1 MRLRK
6 NMKRAAAAALALSVA
21 LSAAAP
27 AALAKDYYIDD
38 GDITV
43 TVTKDGDTY
52 VRVGEATKEG
62 DLGVKDD
69 TEVVI
74 KGGENPDKTAENNS
88 DGLADDDTADEA
100 EKQKPVVDAE
110 PGEPAE
116 ETGTEFVVWPE
127 NVNSGETQKKDG
139 PEPAEEEPKTP
150 DTPDTQKPEGKTDAA
165 NLEAPTGP
173 KPAEEA
179 ADDDHD
185 IMTYEDNTADTV
197 TKVVSEAVKNV
208 IKIINNCTK
217 KDTTVT
223 IQDVNIDASE
233 KGRSAMFVQGK
244 GDTTLKLEGNNTLRG
259 GQSCAGLEKDD
270 ELSTG
275 KLTITAEDT
284 SSSLNAYGGN
294 GGAGIGGGNQK
305 STSNLEIANG
315 KIHAVGGLLGAGIG
329 GGGFGG
335 NGEVTISG
343 GEVTAQGGFWAAG
356 IGGGGTQGS
365 GKVTI
370 KNGNV
375 TAKTNSLAAAIGGG
389 NGGSGD
395 VTILGGTVTAIPAEG
410 SNSNVTGIGG
420 GFGCDEKS
428 TVRILGGVVDA
439 VGNGCGSGIGGGEG
453 DAQGAEVEI
462 GGGAQ
467 VTAKGGL
474 GDNEFNR
481 GPGAAIGTNGD
492 VGGKAGKELDV
503 NVSGECTV
511 TRIDSNLPA
520 DCAHKW
526 TLVSST
532 PAPVG
537 QLGEKVYE
545 CSSCGSTRT
554 VYKFVLPEPAPV
566 EEQNGRIV
574 LTVIGAPYEMHQE
587 STRYIV
593 TADSDTATLF
603 GSLGNLA
610 ELKAQGVD
618 TLVFRTKSRE
628 TALDIDTMLPLG
640 TEDTLFTLTHSGAD
654 ARLIVGGVEHNE
666 LIH

>member
-6 NMKRAAAAALALSVA
+6 NMKRAAAAALALSMA

-27 AALAKDYYIDD
+27 AALAKDYYIEN

-43 TVTKDGDTY
+43 TVTEEGDTY
-52 VRVGEATKEG
+52 VRVGEATAK
-62 DLGVKDD
+62 DDIGVKDD
-69 TEVVI
+69 TDVVI
-74 KGGENPDKTAENNS
+74 KGGTDPNKPAETNS
-88 DGLADDDTADEA
+88 DGSADEV

-116 ETGTEFVVWPE
+116 NTGTELIVWPE
-127 NVNSGETQKKDG
+127 DAKSGEAQEKDD
-139 PEPAEEEPKTP
+139 PEPEEGEPKTP
-150 DTPDTQKPEGKTDAA
+150 DTQKPV
-165 NLEAPTGP
+165 
-173 KPAEEA
+173 EEA
-179 ADDDHD
+179 AEDDDD
-185 IMTYEDNTADTV
+185 IMTFENNTAGTV
-197 TKVVSEAVKNV
+197 TRAVSEAAKH
-208 IKIINNCTK
+208 IITIINNYTK

-223 IQDVNIDASE
+223 LEDVNIDMSDNYNA
-233 KGRSAMFVQGK
+233 AMEVRGA
-244 GDTTLKLEGNNTLRG
+244 GDTTLKLEGDNTLRG
-259 GQSCAGLEKDD
+259 GHHCAGLEKDD
-270 ELSTG
+270 EFSTG

-284 SSSLNAYGGN
+284 SASLKAYGGDN
-294 GGAGIGGGNQK
+294 SAGIGGK
-305 STSNLEIANG
+305 SYHSTSKLEIANG
-315 KIHAVGGLLGAGIG
+315 KIYAESGFNMGAGIG
-329 GGGFGG
+329 GGMYGK
-335 NGEVTISG
+335 GEVTISG
-343 GEVTAQGGFWAAG
+343 GDVTAHGGHTAAG
-356 IGGGGTQGS
+356 IGGGFR
-365 GKVTI
+365 
-370 KNGNV
+370 
-375 TAKTNSLAAAIGGG
+375 
-389 NGGSGD
+389 GSGD

-453 DAQGAEVEI
+453 DVEVEI

-503 NVSGECTV
+503 NASGEGTV
-511 TRIDSNLPA
+511 TRINSKLTS
-520 DCAHKW
+520 DCKHKW

-532 PAPVG
+532 PAAVG
-537 QLGEKVYE
+537 QLGKKEYK
-545 CSSCGSTRT
+545 CSCGSTRT
-554 VYKFVLPEPAPV
+554 VYKFVLPAPAAV
-566 EEQNGRIV
+566 EEEQNGGIV
-574 LTVIGAPYEMHQE
+574 LRVIDAPYEMHQE

-603 GSLGNLA
+603 GCLGNLA

-628 TALDIDTMLPLG
+628 TALDIDTMLSLG
-640 TEDTLFTLTHSGAD
+640 TEDTLFTLTHSGSSAT
-654 ARLIVGGVEHNE
+654 LTVGGADHSE

>member
-6 NMKRAAAAALALSVA
+6 NMKRAAAVALALSVA

-27 AALAKDYYIDD
+27 AALAKDYYIEN

-43 TVTKDGDTY
+43 TVTEKGETY
-52 VRVGEATKEG
+52 VRVGDA
-62 DLGVKDD
+62 KDEKD
-69 TEVVI
+69 IGEKDETEVVI
-74 KGGENPDKTAENNS
+74 KGGEDPDKPAGTNS
-88 DGLADDDTADEA
+88 DGSADEV

-110 PGEPAE
+110 PGEPTE
-116 ETGTEFVVWPE
+116 NTGTELIVWPE
-127 NVNSGETQKKDG
+127 NAESGEAQEKDDLE
-139 PEPAEEEPKTP
+139 PEEGEPK
-150 DTPDTQKPEGKTDAA
+150 TPDTQKPEGETDAA
-165 NLEAPTGP
+165 TLEAPTGQ
-173 KPAEEA
+173 KPVEKAAEDE
-179 ADDDHD
+179 DDDKD
-185 IMTYEDNTADTV
+185 IMTFEANTASTL
-197 TKVVSEAVKNV
+197 TKVANEAVQNI

-223 IQDVNIDASE
+223 IENVNIYQYAYDYKA
-233 KGRSAMFVQGK
+233 AMSVEGA
-244 GDTTLKLEGNNTLRG
+244 GDTTLKLVGDNTLRG
-259 GQSCAGLEKDD
+259 GFSRAGLEKDD
-270 ELSTG
+270 EYSTG

-284 SSSLNAYGGN
+284 SASLKAYGGQN
-294 GGAGIGGGNQK
+294 SAGIGGGSYD
-305 STSNLEIANG
+305 STSKLEIANG
-315 KIHAVGGLLGAGIG
+315 KIYAESGFNMGAGIG
-329 GGGFGG
+329 GGMYGK
-335 NGEVTISG
+335 GEVTISG
-343 GEVTAQGGFWAAG
+343 GDVTAHGGHTAAG
-356 IGGGGTQGS
+356 IGGGFR
-365 GKVTI
+365 
-370 KNGNV
+370 
-375 TAKTNSLAAAIGGG
+375 
-389 NGGSGD
+389 GSGD

-439 VGNGCGSGIGGGEG
+439 VGYGYGSGIGGGKG
-453 DAQGAEVEI
+453 GVEVEI

-474 GDNEFNR
+474 GDNEYNR

-587 STRYIV
+587 SARYIV

-603 GSLGNLA
+603 GCLGNLA

-628 TALDIDTMLPLG
+628 TALDIDAMLSLG
-640 TEDTLFTLTHSGAD
+640 AEDTLFTLTHSGSSAT
-654 ARLIVGGVEHNE
+654 LTVGGADHSE

>member
-1 MRLRK
+1 
-6 NMKRAAAAALALSVA
+6 
-21 LSAAAP
+21 
-27 AALAKDYYIDD
+27 
-38 GDITV
+38 
-43 TVTKDGDTY
+43 
-52 VRVGEATKEG
+52 
-62 DLGVKDD
+62 
-69 TEVVI
+69 
-74 KGGENPDKTAENNS
+74 
-88 DGLADDDTADEA
+88 
-100 EKQKPVVDAE
+100 
-110 PGEPAE
+110 
-116 ETGTEFVVWPE
+116 
-127 NVNSGETQKKDG
+127 
-139 PEPAEEEPKTP
+139 
-150 DTPDTQKPEGKTDAA
+150 
-165 NLEAPTGP
+165 
-173 KPAEEA
+173 
-179 ADDDHD
+179 
-185 IMTYEDNTADTV
+185 MTYEANTASTL
-197 TKVVSEAVKNV
+197 TKVANEAVQNI

-223 IQDVNIDASE
+223 IENVNIYQYAYDYKA
-233 KGRSAMFVQGK
+233 AMSVEGA
-244 GDTTLKLEGNNTLRG
+244 GDTTLKLVGDNTLRG
-259 GQSCAGLEKDD
+259 GFSRAGLEKDD
-270 ELSTG
+270 EHSTG

-284 SSSLNAYGGN
+284 SASLKAYGGQN
-294 GGAGIGGGNQK
+294 SAGIGGGSYD
-305 STSNLEIANG
+305 STSKLEIANG
-315 KIHAVGGLLGAGIG
+315 KIYAESGSNMGAGIG
-329 GGGFGG
+329 GGMHGK
-335 NGEVTISG
+335 GEVTISG
-343 GEVTAQGGFWAAG
+343 GDVTAHGGHTAAG
-356 IGGGGTQGS
+356 IGGGFR
-365 GKVTI
+365 
-370 KNGNV
+370 
-375 TAKTNSLAAAIGGG
+375 
-389 NGGSGD
+389 GSGD

-453 DAQGAEVEI
+453 DVEVEI

-467 VTAKGGL
+467 VTAKGGQ

-603 GSLGNLA
+603 GCLGNLA
-610 ELKAQGVD
+610 DLKAQGVD
-618 TLVFRTKSRE
+618 TLVFRTESRE
-628 TALDIDTMLPLG
+628 TALDIDTMLSLG
-640 TEDTLFTLTHSGAD
+640 AEDTLFTLTHSGSSAT
-654 ARLIVGGVEHNE
+654 LTVGGADHNE

>member
-1 MRLRK
+1 
-6 NMKRAAAAALALSVA
+6 MKRAAAAALALSVA

-27 AALAKDYYIDD
+27 AALAKDYYIEN

-43 TVTKDGDTY
+43 TVTEEGDTY
-52 VRVGEATKEG
+52 VRVGEATTK
-62 DLGVKDD
+62 DDIGVKDD
-69 TEVVI
+69 TDVVI
-74 KGGENPDKTAENNS
+74 KGGTDPNKPAETNS
-88 DGLADDDTADEA
+88 DGSAGDDTADEA
-100 EKQKPVVDAE
+100 EGQKPVVDAE

-116 ETGTEFVVWPE
+116 ETGTELVVWPE
-127 NVNSGETQKKDG
+127 NVNSGEAQKKDG
-139 PEPAEEEPKTP
+139 PEPADAEPK
-150 DTPDTQKPEGKTDAA
+150 TPDTQKPEGKTDAA
-165 NLEAPTGP
+165 TLEAPTGP
-173 KPAEEA
+173 KPVEEA
-179 ADDDHD
+179 ADDDDD
-185 IMTYEDNTADTV
+185 IMTYEDNTASTV
-197 TKVVSEAVKNV
+197 TNAVNKAVKNI

-223 IQDVNIDASE
+223 IENVNIYQYAYDYKA
-233 KGRSAMFVQGK
+233 AMSVEGA
-244 GDTTLKLEGNNTLRG
+244 GDTTLKLVGDNTLRG
-259 GQSCAGLEKDD
+259 GHSCAGLEKDD
-270 ELSTG
+270 EYSTG

-284 SSSLNAYGGN
+284 SASLKAYGGQN
-294 GGAGIGGGNQK
+294 SAGIGGGSYD
-305 STSNLEIANG
+305 STSKLEIANG
-315 KIHAVGGLLGAGIG
+315 KIYAESGSNMGAGIG
-329 GGGFGG
+329 GGMYGK
-335 NGEVTISG
+335 GEVTISG
-343 GEVTAQGGFWAAG
+343 GDVTAHGGHTAAG
-356 IGGGGTQGS
+356 IGGGFR
-365 GKVTI
+365 
-370 KNGNV
+370 
-375 TAKTNSLAAAIGGG
+375 
-389 NGGSGD
+389 GSGD

-453 DAQGAEVEI
+453 DVEVEI

-503 NVSGECTV
+503 NVSGEGTV
-511 TRIDSNLPA
+511 TRINSQLTTA
-520 DCAHKW
+520 CEHKW

-537 QLGEKVYE
+537 QLGEKEYK

-566 EEQNGRIV
+566 EEEQNGRIV
-574 LTVIGAPYEMHQE
+574 LRVIDAPYEMHQE
-587 STRYIV
+587 STSYIV

-603 GSLGNLA
+603 GCLGNLA

-618 TLVFRTKSRE
+618 TLVFRTESRE
-628 TALDIDTMLPLG
+628 TALDIDTMLSLG
-640 TEDTLFTLTHSGAD
+640 TEDTIFTLTHSGSSAT
-654 ARLIVGGVEHNE
+654 LTVGGADHSE

>member
-43 TVTKDGDTY
+43 TVTEDGDTY
-52 VRVGEATKEG
+52 VRVGEAKDKDDIGE
-62 DLGVKDD
+62 KDD
-69 TEVVI
+69 TDVVI
-74 KGGENPDKTAENNS
+74 KGGENPGKQTENNS
-88 DGLADDDTADEA
+88 DGSADEA
-100 EKQKPVVDAE
+100 EGQKPVVDAE

-116 ETGTEFVVWPE
+116 KTGTELVVWPE
-127 NVNSGETQKKDG
+127 NVNSGEAQEKDD
-139 PEPAEEEPKTP
+139 PEPEEGEPKTP
-150 DTPDTQKPEGKTDAA
+150 DTQKPVEKAA
-165 NLEAPTGP
+165 ED
-173 KPAEEA
+173 E
-179 ADDDHD
+179 DDDKD
-185 IMTYEDNTADTV
+185 IMTYEANTASTL
-197 TKVVSEAVKNV
+197 TKVANEAVQNI

-223 IQDVNIDASE
+223 IENVNIYQYAYDYKA
-233 KGRSAMFVQGK
+233 AMSVEGA
-244 GDTTLKLEGNNTLRG
+244 GDTTLKLVGDNTLRG
-259 GQSCAGLEKDD
+259 GHSCAGLEKDD
-270 ELSTG
+270 EYSTG

-284 SSSLNAYGGN
+284 SASLKAYGGQN
-294 GGAGIGGGNQK
+294 SAGIGGGSYH
-305 STSNLEIANG
+305 STSKLEIANG
-315 KIHAVGGLLGAGIG
+315 KIYAESGSNMGAGIG
-329 GGGFGG
+329 GGMYGK
-335 NGEVTISG
+335 GEVTISG
-343 GEVTAQGGFWAAG
+343 GDVTAHGGHTAAG
-356 IGGGGTQGS
+356 IGGGFR
-365 GKVTI
+365 
-370 KNGNV
+370 
-375 TAKTNSLAAAIGGG
+375 
-389 NGGSGD
+389 GSGD

-520 DCAHKW
+520 DCAYKW

-603 GSLGNLA
+603 GCLGNLA

-628 TALDIDTMLPLG
+628 TALDIDTMLSLG
-640 TEDTLFTLTHSGAD
+640 AEDTLFTLTHSGSSAT
-654 ARLIVGGVEHNE
+654 LTVGGADHNE

>member
-27 AALAKDYYIDD
+27 AALAKDYYIEN

-43 TVTKDGDTY
+43 TVTEEGDTY
-52 VRVGEATKEG
+52 VRVGEAK
-62 DLGVKDD
+62 DKDDIGVKDD
-69 TEVVI
+69 TDVVI
-74 KGGENPDKTAENNS
+74 KGGKDPNKTAGTNS
-88 DGLADDDTADEA
+88 DGSADEV

-116 ETGTEFVVWPE
+116 ETGTELVVWPE
-127 NVNSGETQKKDG
+127 NVNSGEAQEKDD
-139 PEPAEEEPKTP
+139 PEPEEGEPKTP
-150 DTPDTQKPEGKTDAA
+150 DTQKPV
-165 NLEAPTGP
+165 
-173 KPAEEA
+173 EEA
-179 ADDDHD
+179 ADDHD
-185 IMTYEDNTADTV
+185 DDEDVMTFEANTASTL
-197 TKVVSEAVKNV
+197 TKVANEAVQNI

-223 IQDVNIDASE
+223 IENVNIYQYAYDYKA
-233 KGRSAMFVQGK
+233 AMSVEGA
-244 GDTTLKLEGNNTLRG
+244 GDTTLKLVGDNTLRG
-259 GQSCAGLEKDD
+259 GFSRAGLEKDD
-270 ELSTG
+270 EYSTG

-284 SSSLNAYGGN
+284 SASLKAYGGQDS
-294 GGAGIGGGNQK
+294 AGIGGGSYH
-305 STSNLEIANG
+305 STSKLEIANG
-315 KIHAVGGLLGAGIG
+315 KIYAESGSNMGAGIG
-329 GGGFGG
+329 GGMRGK
-335 NGEVTISG
+335 GEVTISG
-343 GEVTAQGGFWAAG
+343 GDVTAHGGHTAAC
-356 IGGGGTQGS
+356 IGGGFR
-365 GKVTI
+365 
-370 KNGNV
+370 
-375 TAKTNSLAAAIGGG
+375 
-389 NGGSGD
+389 GSGD

-566 EEQNGRIV
+566 EEEQNGRIV

-587 STRYIV
+587 SAHYIV

-603 GSLGNLA
+603 GCLGNLA
-610 ELKAQGVD
+610 DLKAQGVD
-618 TLVFRTKSRE
+618 TLVFRTESRE
-628 TALDIDTMLPLG
+628 TALDIDTMLSLG
-640 TEDTLFTLTHSGAD
+640 AEDTLFTLTHSGSSAT
-654 ARLIVGGVEHNE
+654 LTVGGADHSE

>member
-27 AALAKDYYIDD
+27 AALAKDYYIGD

-43 TVTKDGDTY
+43 TVTEDGDTY
-52 VRVGEATKEG
+52 VRVGEAKDKDDIGE
-62 DLGVKDD
+62 KDD
-69 TEVVI
+69 TDVVI
-74 KGGENPDKTAENNS
+74 KGGTDPNKPAETNS
-88 DGLADDDTADEA
+88 DGSADEV

-116 ETGTEFVVWPE
+116 ETGTELVVWPE
-127 NVNSGETQKKDG
+127 NVNSGEDQKKDG
-139 PEPAEEEPKTP
+139 PEPAEEEQKTP
-150 DTPDTQKPEGKTDAA
+150 ETPDTQKPEGKTDAA
-165 NLEAPTGP
+165 TLEASTEQ

-179 ADDDHD
+179 AEDEDDDED
-185 IMTYEDNTADTV
+185 VMTFEANTASTV
-197 TKVVSEAVKNV
+197 TKTVNEAVKNI

-223 IQDVNIDASE
+223 LEDVNIDGSRKNNA
-233 KGRSAMFVQGK
+233 AMEVRGA
-244 GDTTLKLEGNNTLRG
+244 GDTTLKLEGDNTLRG
-259 GQSCAGLEKDD
+259 GHSCAGLEKDD
-270 ELSTG
+270 EYSTG

-284 SSSLNAYGGN
+284 SASLKAYGGAN
-294 GGAGIGGGNQK
+294 SAGIGGGSYD
-305 STSNLEIANG
+305 STSKLEIANG
-315 KIHAVGGLLGAGIG
+315 KIYAESGFNMGAGIG
-329 GGGFGG
+329 GGMYGK
-335 NGEVTISG
+335 GEVTISG
-343 GEVTAQGGFWAAG
+343 GDVTAHGGHTAAG
-356 IGGGGTQGS
+356 IGGGFR
-365 GKVTI
+365 
-370 KNGNV
+370 
-375 TAKTNSLAAAIGGG
+375 
-389 NGGSGD
+389 GSGD

-481 GPGAAIGTNGD
+481 GPGAAIGTSGD

-554 VYKFVLPEPAPV
+554 VYKFVLPAPAAV
-566 EEQNGRIV
+566 EEEQNGGIV
-574 LTVIGAPYEMHQE
+574 LRVIDAPYEMHQE
-587 STRYIV
+587 SARYIV

-603 GSLGNLA
+603 GCLGNLA

-628 TALDIDTMLPLG
+628 TALDIDAMLSLG
-640 TEDTLFTLTHSGAD
+640 AEDTLFTLTHSGSSAT
-654 ARLIVGGVEHNE
+654 LTVGGADHSE

>member
-6 NMKRAAAAALALSVA
+6 NMKRAAAAALALSMA

-27 AALAKDYYIDD
+27 AALAKDYYIEN

-43 TVTKDGDTY
+43 TVTEEGDTY
-52 VRVGEATKEG
+52 VRVGDAK
-62 DLGVKDD
+62 DKDD
-69 TEVVI
+69 IGKIDKTDVVI
-74 KGGENPDKTAENNS
+74 KGGKDPNKPAETNS
-88 DGLADDDTADEA
+88 DGSADEV

-116 ETGTEFVVWPE
+116 NTGTELVVWPE
-127 NVNSGETQKKDG
+127 DAKSGEAQEKDD
-139 PEPAEEEPKTP
+139 PEPEEGEPKTP
-150 DTPDTQKPEGKTDAA
+150 DTQKPVEKAA
-165 NLEAPTGP
+165 ED
-173 KPAEEA
+173 E
-179 ADDDHD
+179 DDDKD
-185 IMTYEDNTADTV
+185 IMTYEANTASTL
-197 TKVVSEAVKNV
+197 TKVANEAVQNI

-223 IQDVNIDASE
+223 IENVNIYQYAYDYKA
-233 KGRSAMFVQGK
+233 AMSVEGA
-244 GDTTLKLEGNNTLRG
+244 GDTTLKLVGDNTLRG
-259 GQSCAGLEKDD
+259 GHSCAGLEKDD
-270 ELSTG
+270 EYSTG

-284 SSSLNAYGGN
+284 SASLKAYGGQN
-294 GGAGIGGGNQK
+294 SAGIGGGSYD
-305 STSNLEIANG
+305 STSKLEIANG
-315 KIHAVGGLLGAGIG
+315 KIYAESGFNMGA
-329 GGGFGG
+329 
-335 NGEVTISG
+335 
-343 GEVTAQGGFWAAG
+343 
-356 IGGGGTQGS
+356 
-365 GKVTI
+365 
-370 KNGNV
+370 
-375 TAKTNSLAAAIGGG
+375 
-389 NGGSGD
+389 
-395 VTILGGTVTAIPAEG
+395 
-410 SNSNVTGIGG
+410 GIGG

-439 VGNGCGSGIGGGEG
+439 VGNGCGSGIGGGKG

-474 GDNEFNR
+474 GDNYFGR

-603 GSLGNLA
+603 GCLGNLA
-610 ELKAQGVD
+610 ELKAQGAD

-628 TALDIDTMLPLG
+628 TALDIDTMLSLG
-640 TEDTLFTLTHSGAD
+640 AEDTLFTLTHSGSSAT
-654 ARLIVGGVEHNE
+654 LTVGGADHSE

>member
-27 AALAKDYYIDD
+27 TALAKDYYINN

-43 TVTKDGDTY
+43 TVTEKGETY
-52 VRVGEATKEG
+52 VRVGDAKN
-62 DLGVKDD
+62 KDD
-69 TEVVI
+69 IGEIDKTEVVI
-74 KGGENPDKTAENNS
+74 KGGEDPDKQTKNNS
-88 DGLADDDTADEA
+88 DGSADEV

-116 ETGTEFVVWPE
+116 NTGTELIVWPE
-127 NVNSGETQKKDG
+127 DAKSGEAQEKDD
-139 PEPAEEEPKTP
+139 PEPEEGEPK
-150 DTPDTQKPEGKTDAA
+150 TPDTQKPEGKTDAA
-165 NLEAPTGP
+165 TLEASTEQ
-173 KPAEEA
+173 KPVEKAAEDE
-179 ADDDHD
+179 DDDKD
-185 IMTYEDNTADTV
+185 IMTFEANTASTL
-197 TKVVSEAVKNV
+197 TKVANEAVQNI

-223 IQDVNIDASE
+223 IENVNIYQYAYDYKA
-233 KGRSAMFVQGK
+233 AMSVEGA
-244 GDTTLKLEGNNTLRG
+244 GDTTLKLVGDNTLRG
-259 GQSCAGLEKDD
+259 GFSRAGLEKDD
-270 ELSTG
+270 EYSTG

-284 SSSLNAYGGN
+284 SASLKAYGGQN
-294 GGAGIGGGNQK
+294 SAGIGGGSYD
-305 STSNLEIANG
+305 STSKLEIANG
-315 KIHAVGGLLGAGIG
+315 KIYAESGSNMGAGIG
-329 GGGFGG
+329 GGMYGK
-335 NGEVTISG
+335 GEVTISG
-343 GEVTAQGGFWAAG
+343 GDVTAHGGHTAAG
-356 IGGGGTQGS
+356 IGGGFR
-365 GKVTI
+365 
-370 KNGNV
+370 
-375 TAKTNSLAAAIGGG
+375 
-389 NGGSGD
+389 GSGD

-453 DAQGAEVEI
+453 DVEVEI

-566 EEQNGRIV
+566 EEEQNGRIV
-574 LTVIGAPYEMHQE
+574 LRVIDAPYEMHQE
-587 STRYIV
+587 SARYIV
-593 TADSDTATLF
+593 TADSDTATLL
-603 GSLGNLA
+603 GCLGNLA

-628 TALDIDTMLPLG
+628 TALDIDTMLSLG
-640 TEDTLFTLTHSGAD
+640 AEDTLFTLTHSGSSAT
-654 ARLIVGGVEHNE
+654 LTVGGADHSE

>member
-1 MRLRK
+1 
-6 NMKRAAAAALALSVA
+6 MKRAAAAALALSMA

-27 AALAKDYYIDD
+27 AALAKDYYIEN

-43 TVTKDGDTY
+43 TVTEEGDTY
-52 VRVGEATKEG
+52 VRVGEATAK
-62 DLGVKDD
+62 DDIGVKDD
-69 TEVVI
+69 TDVVI
-74 KGGENPDKTAENNS
+74 KGGTDPNKPAETNS
-88 DGLADDDTADEA
+88 DGSADEV

-116 ETGTEFVVWPE
+116 NTGTELIVWPE
-127 NVNSGETQKKDG
+127 DAKSGEAQEKDD
-139 PEPAEEEPKTP
+139 PEPEEGEPKTP
-150 DTPDTQKPEGKTDAA
+150 DTQKPV
-165 NLEAPTGP
+165 
-173 KPAEEA
+173 EEA
-179 ADDDHD
+179 AEDDDD
-185 IMTYEDNTADTV
+185 IMTFENNTAGTV
-197 TKVVSEAVKNV
+197 TRAVSEAAKH
-208 IKIINNCTK
+208 IITIINNYTK

-223 IQDVNIDASE
+223 LEDVNIDMSDNYNA
-233 KGRSAMFVQGK
+233 AMEVRGA
-244 GDTTLKLEGNNTLRG
+244 GDTTLKLEGDNTLRG
-259 GQSCAGLEKDD
+259 GHHCAGLEKDD
-270 ELSTG
+270 EFSTG

-284 SSSLNAYGGN
+284 SASLKAYGGDN
-294 GGAGIGGGNQK
+294 SAGIGGK
-305 STSNLEIANG
+305 SYHSTSKLEIANG
-315 KIHAVGGLLGAGIG
+315 KIYAESGFNMGAGIG
-329 GGGFGG
+329 GGMYGK
-335 NGEVTISG
+335 GEVTISG
-343 GEVTAQGGFWAAG
+343 GDVTAHGGHTAAG
-356 IGGGGTQGS
+356 IGGGFR
-365 GKVTI
+365 
-370 KNGNV
+370 
-375 TAKTNSLAAAIGGG
+375 
-389 NGGSGD
+389 GSGD

-453 DAQGAEVEI
+453 DVEVEI

-503 NVSGECTV
+503 NASGEGTV
-511 TRIDSNLPA
+511 TRINSKLTS
-520 DCAHKW
+520 DCKHKW

-532 PAPVG
+532 PAAVG
-537 QLGEKVYE
+537 QLGKKEYK
-545 CSSCGSTRT
+545 CSCGSTRT
-554 VYKFVLPEPAPV
+554 VYKFVLPAPAAV
-566 EEQNGRIV
+566 EEEQNGGIV
-574 LTVIGAPYEMHQE
+574 LRVIDAPHEMHQE

-603 GSLGNLA
+603 GCLGNLA

-628 TALDIDTMLPLG
+628 TALDIDTMLSLG
-640 TEDTLFTLTHSGAD
+640 TEDTLFTLTHSGSSAT
-654 ARLIVGGVEHNE
+654 LTVGGADHSE

>member
-6 NMKRAAAAALALSVA
+6 NMKRAAAAALALSMA

-27 AALAKDYYIDD
+27 AALAKDYYIEN

-43 TVTKDGDTY
+43 TVTEEGDTY
-52 VRVGEATKEG
+52 VRVGDAK
-62 DLGVKDD
+62 DKDDIGVKDD
-69 TEVVI
+69 TDVVI
-74 KGGENPDKTAENNS
+74 KGGTDPNKPAGTNS
-88 DGLADDDTADEA
+88 DGSADEV

-116 ETGTEFVVWPE
+116 NTGTELVVWPE
-127 NVNSGETQKKDG
+127 DAKSGEAQEKDD
-139 PEPAEEEPKTP
+139 PEPEEGEPKTP
-150 DTPDTQKPEGKTDAA
+150 DTQKPVEKAA
-165 NLEAPTGP
+165 ED
-173 KPAEEA
+173 E
-179 ADDDHD
+179 DDDKD
-185 IMTYEDNTADTV
+185 IMTFEANTASTL
-197 TKVVSEAVKNV
+197 TKVANEAVQNI

-223 IQDVNIDASE
+223 IENVNIYQYAYDYKA
-233 KGRSAMFVQGK
+233 AMSVEGA
-244 GDTTLKLEGNNTLRG
+244 GDTTLKLVGDNTLRG
-259 GQSCAGLEKDD
+259 GHSCAGLEKDD
-270 ELSTG
+270 EYSTG

-284 SSSLNAYGGN
+284 SASLKAYGGQN
-294 GGAGIGGGNQK
+294 SAGIGGGSYD
-305 STSNLEIANG
+305 STSKLEIANG
-315 KIHAVGGLLGAGIG
+315 KIY
-329 GGGFGG
+329 
-335 NGEVTISG
+335 
-343 GEVTAQGGFWAAG
+343 
-356 IGGGGTQGS
+356 
-365 GKVTI
+365 
-370 KNGNV
+370 
-375 TAKTNSLAAAIGGG
+375 
-389 NGGSGD
+389 
-395 VTILGGTVTAIPAEG
+395 AESG
-410 SNSNVTGIGG
+410 SNMGAGIGG

-453 DAQGAEVEI
+453 DVEVEI

-467 VTAKGGL
+467 VTAKGGQ

-603 GSLGNLA
+603 GCLGNLA

-628 TALDIDTMLPLG
+628 TALDIDTMLSLG
-640 TEDTLFTLTHSGAD
+640 AEDTLFTLTHSGSSAT
-654 ARLIVGGVEHNE
+654 LTVGGADHSE

>member
-1 MRLRK
+1 
-6 NMKRAAAAALALSVA
+6 MKRAAAAALALSVA

-43 TVTKDGDTY
+43 TVTEDGDTY
-52 VRVGEATKEG
+52 VRVGEAKDKDDIGE
-62 DLGVKDD
+62 KDD
-69 TEVVI
+69 TDVVI
-74 KGGENPDKTAENNS
+74 KGGKNPDKQTENKS
-88 DGLADDDTADEA
+88 DGSADDDTADEV
-100 EKQKPVVDAE
+100 EGQKPVVDAE

-116 ETGTEFVVWPE
+116 KTDTELVVWPD
-127 NVNSGETQKKDG
+127 NVNSGEAQEKDD
-139 PEPAEEEPKTP
+139 PEPEEGEPKTP
-150 DTPDTQKPEGKTDAA
+150 DTQKPV
-165 NLEAPTGP
+165 
-173 KPAEEA
+173 EEA
-179 ADDDHD
+179 AEDDDD
-185 IMTYEDNTADTV
+185 IMTFENNTAGTV
-197 TKVVSEAVKNV
+197 TKVANEAVQNI

-223 IQDVNIDASE
+223 IENVNIYQYAYDYKA
-233 KGRSAMFVQGK
+233 AMSVEGA
-244 GDTTLKLEGNNTLRG
+244 GDTTLKLVGDNTLRG
-259 GQSCAGLEKDD
+259 GFSRAGLEKDD
-270 ELSTG
+270 EYSTG

-284 SSSLNAYGGN
+284 SASLKAYGGQN
-294 GGAGIGGGNQK
+294 SAGIGGGSYH
-305 STSNLEIANG
+305 STSKLEIANG
-315 KIHAVGGLLGAGIG
+315 KIYAESGFNMGAGIG
-329 GGGFGG
+329 GGMYGK
-335 NGEVTISG
+335 GEVTISG
-343 GEVTAQGGFWAAG
+343 GDVTAHGGHTAAG
-356 IGGGGTQGS
+356 IGGGFR
-365 GKVTI
+365 
-370 KNGNV
+370 
-375 TAKTNSLAAAIGGG
+375 
-389 NGGSGD
+389 GSGD

-453 DAQGAEVEI
+453 DVEVEI

-474 GDNEFNR
+474 GDNEYNR

-587 STRYIV
+587 SARYIV

-603 GSLGNLA
+603 GCLGNLA

-628 TALDIDTMLPLG
+628 TALDIDAMLSLG
-640 TEDTLFTLTHSGAD
+640 AEDTLFTLTHSGSSAT
-654 ARLIVGGVEHNE
+654 LTVGGADHSE

>member
-1 MRLRK
+1 
-6 NMKRAAAAALALSVA
+6 MKRAAAAALALSVA

-27 AALAKDYYIDD
+27 TALAKDYYIEN

-43 TVTKDGDTY
+43 TVTEEGDTY
-52 VRVGEATKEG
+52 VRVGDAK
-62 DLGVKDD
+62 DKDDIGVKDD
-69 TEVVI
+69 TDVVI
-74 KGGENPDKTAENNS
+74 KGGTDPNKPAGTNS
-88 DGLADDDTADEA
+88 DGSADEV

-116 ETGTEFVVWPE
+116 ETGTELVVWPE
-127 NVNSGETQKKDG
+127 NVNSGEDQKKD
-139 PEPAEEEPKTP
+139 EPADAEPKTP
-150 DTPDTQKPEGKTDAA
+150 ETPDTQKPEGKTDADT
-165 NLEAPTGP
+165 LEASTEQ
-173 KPAEEA
+173 KPVEKAAEDHDDHEDE
-179 ADDDHD
+179 DDDKD
-185 IMTYEDNTADTV
+185 IMTFEANTASTL
-197 TKVVSEAVKNV
+197 TKVANEAVQNI

-223 IQDVNIDASE
+223 IENVNIYQYAYDYKA
-233 KGRSAMFVQGK
+233 AMSVEGA
-244 GDTTLKLEGNNTLRG
+244 GDTTLKLVGDNTLRG
-259 GQSCAGLEKDD
+259 GHSCAGLEKDD
-270 ELSTG
+270 EYSTG

-284 SSSLNAYGGN
+284 SASLKAYGGQN
-294 GGAGIGGGNQK
+294 SAGIGGGSYD
-305 STSNLEIANG
+305 STSKLEIANG
-315 KIHAVGGLLGAGIG
+315 KIYAESGFNMGAGIG
-329 GGGFGG
+329 GGMYGK
-335 NGEVTISG
+335 GEVTISG
-343 GEVTAQGGFWAAG
+343 GDVTAHGGHTAAG
-356 IGGGGTQGS
+356 IGGGFR
-365 GKVTI
+365 
-370 KNGNV
+370 
-375 TAKTNSLAAAIGGG
+375 
-389 NGGSGD
+389 GSGD

-453 DAQGAEVEI
+453 DVEVEI

-481 GPGAAIGTNGD
+481 GPGAAIGTSGD
-492 VGGKAGKELDV
+492 EDGKAGKELDV

-603 GSLGNLA
+603 GCLGNLA

-628 TALDIDTMLPLG
+628 TALDIDTMLSLG
-640 TEDTLFTLTHSGAD
+640 TEDTIFTLTHSGSSAT
-654 ARLIVGGVEHNE
+654 LTVGGADHSE

>member
-1 MRLRK
+1 
-6 NMKRAAAAALALSVA
+6 MKRAAAAALALSVA

-27 AALAKDYYIDD
+27 AALAKDYYIEN

-43 TVTKDGDTY
+43 TVTEEGDTY
-52 VRVGEATKEG
+52 VRVGDAK
-62 DLGVKDD
+62 DKDDIGVKDD
-69 TEVVI
+69 TDVVI
-74 KGGENPDKTAENNS
+74 KGGTDPNKPAGTNS
-88 DGLADDDTADEA
+88 DGSADEV

-116 ETGTEFVVWPE
+116 ETGTELVVWPE
-127 NVNSGETQKKDG
+127 NVNSGEDQKKD
-139 PEPAEEEPKTP
+139 EPADAEPK
-150 DTPDTQKPEGKTDAA
+150 TPDTQKPEGETDADT
-165 NLEAPTGP
+165 LEASTEQ
-173 KPAEEA
+173 KPVEKAAEDH
-179 ADDDHD
+179 DDDED
-185 IMTYEDNTADTV
+185 VMTFEANTASTL
-197 TKVVSEAVKNV
+197 TKVANEAVQNI

-223 IQDVNIDASE
+223 IENVNIYQYADDYKA
-233 KGRSAMFVQGK
+233 AMSVEGA
-244 GDTTLKLEGNNTLRG
+244 GDTTLKLVGDNTLRG
-259 GQSCAGLEKDD
+259 GFSRAGLEKDD
-270 ELSTG
+270 EYSTG

-284 SSSLNAYGGN
+284 SASLKAYGGQN
-294 GGAGIGGGNQK
+294 SAGIGGGSYH
-305 STSNLEIANG
+305 STSKLEIANG
-315 KIHAVGGLLGAGIG
+315 KIYAESGSNMGAGIG
-329 GGGFGG
+329 GGIYGK
-335 NGEVTISG
+335 GEVTISG
-343 GEVTAQGGFWAAG
+343 GDVTAHGGHTAAG
-356 IGGGGTQGS
+356 IGGGFR
-365 GKVTI
+365 
-370 KNGNV
+370 
-375 TAKTNSLAAAIGGG
+375 
-389 NGGSGD
+389 GSGD

-453 DAQGAEVEI
+453 DVEVEI

-467 VTAKGGL
+467 VTAKGGQ
-474 GDNEFNR
+474 GDNEFNC

-587 STRYIV
+587 SAHYIV

-603 GSLGNLA
+603 GCLGNLA
-610 ELKAQGVD
+610 DLKAQGVD
-618 TLVFRTKSRE
+618 TLVFRTESRE
-628 TALDIDTMLPLG
+628 TALDIDTMLSLG
-640 TEDTLFTLTHSGAD
+640 AEDTLFTLTHSGSSAT
-654 ARLIVGGVEHNE
+654 LTVGGADHSE

>member
-21 LSAAAP
+21 LSAVAP
-27 AALAKDYYIDD
+27 AALAKEYDISK

-43 TVTKDGDTY
+43 TVTEDGDTY
-52 VRVGEATKEG
+52 VRVGDAKDDKDIGE
-62 DLGVKDD
+62 KDD

-74 KGGENPDKTAENNS
+74 KGGESSDKQTENNS
-88 DGLADDDTADEA
+88 DGSADEA
-100 EKQKPVVDAE
+100 EEQKPVVDAD

-116 ETGTEFVVWPE
+116 KTGTELVVWPE
-127 NVNSGETQKKDG
+127 NVNSGEAQKKDG
-139 PEPAEEEPKTP
+139 PEPVEEEQK
-150 DTPDTQKPEGKTDAA
+150 TPDTQKPEGKTDAA
-165 NLEAPTGP
+165 TLEASTEQ
-173 KPAEEA
+173 KPVEKAAEDE
-179 ADDDHD
+179 DDDED
-185 IMTYEDNTADTV
+185 VMTFEDNTASTV
-197 TKVVSEAVKNV
+197 TKAVSEAVQNI

-223 IQDVNIDASE
+223 IENVNIYQYAYDYKA
-233 KGRSAMFVQGK
+233 AMSVEGA
-244 GDTTLKLEGNNTLRG
+244 GDTTLKLVGDNTLRG
-259 GQSCAGLEKDD
+259 GFSRAGLEKDD
-270 ELSTG
+270 EYSTG

-284 SSSLNAYGGN
+284 SASLKAYGGQN
-294 GGAGIGGGNQK
+294 SAGIGGGSYH
-305 STSNLEIANG
+305 STSKLEIANG
-315 KIHAVGGLLGAGIG
+315 KIYAESGSNMGAGIG
-329 GGGFGG
+329 GGMRGK
-335 NGEVTISG
+335 GEVTISG
-343 GEVTAQGGFWAAG
+343 GDVTAHGGHTAAC
-356 IGGGGTQGS
+356 IGGGFR
-365 GKVTI
+365 
-370 KNGNV
+370 
-375 TAKTNSLAAAIGGG
+375 
-389 NGGSGD
+389 GSGD

-566 EEQNGRIV
+566 EEEQNGRIV

-587 STRYIV
+587 SAHYIV

-603 GSLGNLA
+603 GCLGNLA
-610 ELKAQGVD
+610 DLKAQGVD
-618 TLVFRTKSRE
+618 TLVFRTESRE
-628 TALDIDTMLPLG
+628 TALDIDTMLSLG
-640 TEDTLFTLTHSGAD
+640 AEDTLFTLTHSGSSAT
-654 ARLIVGGVEHNE
+654 LTVGGADHSE

>member
-1 MRLRK
+1 
-6 NMKRAAAAALALSVA
+6 MKRAAAAALALSVA

-27 AALAKDYYIDD
+27 AALAEDYYISN
-38 GDITV
+38 GNITV
-43 TVTKDGDTY
+43 TVKEDGHTY
-52 VRVGEATKEG
+52 VRVGDGEEVEDHTG
-62 DLGVKDD
+62 
-69 TEVVI
+69 VVI
-74 KGGENPDKTAENNS
+74 KGGEDPNKQTGNNS
-88 DGLADDDTADEA
+88 DGPADEDTADEA
-100 EKQKPVVDAE
+100 EGQKPVVDAE

-116 ETGTEFVVWPE
+116 ETGTELVVWPD
-127 NVNSGETQKKDG
+127 NVNSGEAQEKDDLE
-139 PEPAEEEPKTP
+139 PEEGEPK
-150 DTPDTQKPEGKTDAA
+150 TPDTQKPEGKTDAA

-335 NGEVTISG
+335 NGEVSISG

-395 VTILGGTVTAIPAEG
+395 VTILDGRVTTQLVNKNDP
-410 SNSNVTGIGG
+410 VTGIGG
-420 GFGCDEKS
+420 APNSTDKS

-439 VGNGCGSGIGGGEG
+439 VGGGYGSGIGGGS
-453 DAQGAEVEI
+453 DDTQVEI

-467 VTAKGGL
+467 VTAKGGQ
-474 GDNEFNR
+474 GNSR
-481 GPGAAIGTNGD
+481 YGAGAAIGTNGEK
-492 VGGKAGKELDV
+492 GGKAGKELDV

-610 ELKAQGVD
+610 ELKAQGAD

-628 TALDIDTMLPLG
+628 TALDIDAMLSLG
-640 TEDTLFTLTHSGAD
+640 AEDTLFTLTHSGSSAT
-654 ARLIVGGVEHNE
+654 LTVGGADHSE

>member
-6 NMKRAAAAALALSVA
+6 NMKRAAAAALALSMA

-27 AALAKDYYIDD
+27 AALAKDYYIEN

-43 TVTKDGDTY
+43 TVTEEGDTY
-52 VRVGEATKEG
+52 VRVGEATTK
-62 DLGVKDD
+62 DDIGVKDD
-69 TEVVI
+69 TDVVI
-74 KGGENPDKTAENNS
+74 KGGTDPNKPAETNS
-88 DGLADDDTADEA
+88 DGSADEV

-116 ETGTEFVVWPE
+116 ETGTELVVWPE
-127 NVNSGETQKKDG
+127 NVNSGEAQEKDD
-139 PEPAEEEPKTP
+139 PEPEEGEPKTP
-150 DTPDTQKPEGKTDAA
+150 DTQKPV
-165 NLEAPTGP
+165 
-173 KPAEEA
+173 EEA
-179 ADDDHD
+179 AEDDDD
-185 IMTYEDNTADTV
+185 IMTFENNTAGTV
-197 TKVVSEAVKNV
+197 TRAVSEAAKH
-208 IKIINNCTK
+208 IITIINNYTK

-223 IQDVNIDASE
+223 LEDVNIDVSDNYNA
-233 KGRSAMFVQGK
+233 AMSVEGA
-244 GDTTLKLEGNNTLRG
+244 GDTTLKLVGDNTLRG
-259 GQSCAGLEKDD
+259 GFSRAGLEKDD
-270 ELSTG
+270 EYSTG

-284 SSSLNAYGGN
+284 SASLKAYGGQN
-294 GGAGIGGGNQK
+294 SAGIGGGSYH
-305 STSNLEIANG
+305 STSKLEIANG
-315 KIHAVGGLLGAGIG
+315 KIYAESGSNMGAGIG
-329 GGGFGG
+329 GGMRGK
-335 NGEVTISG
+335 GEVTISG
-343 GEVTAQGGFWAAG
+343 GDVTAHGGHTAAG
-356 IGGGGTQGS
+356 IGGGFR
-365 GKVTI
+365 
-370 KNGNV
+370 
-375 TAKTNSLAAAIGGG
+375 
-389 NGGSGD
+389 GSGD

-453 DAQGAEVEI
+453 DVEVEI

-503 NVSGECTV
+503 NASGEGTV
-511 TRIDSNLPA
+511 TRINSQLTTA
-520 DCAHKW
+520 CEHKW

-537 QLGEKVYE
+537 QLGEKEYK

-566 EEQNGRIV
+566 EEEQNGRIV

-603 GSLGNLA
+603 GCLGNLA

-628 TALDIDTMLPLG
+628 TALDIDTMLSLG
-640 TEDTLFTLTHSGAD
+640 TEDTLFTLTHSGSSAT
-654 ARLIVGGVEHNE
+654 LTVGGADHSE

>member
-6 NMKRAAAAALALSVA
+6 NMKRAAAAALALSMA

-27 AALAKDYYIDD
+27 AALAKDYYIEN

-43 TVTKDGDTY
+43 TVTEEGDTY
-52 VRVGEATKEG
+52 VRVGDAK
-62 DLGVKDD
+62 DKDD
-69 TEVVI
+69 IGEIDKTDVVI
-74 KGGENPDKTAENNS
+74 KGGKDPNKPAETNS
-88 DGLADDDTADEA
+88 DGSADEV

-116 ETGTEFVVWPE
+116 NTGTELIVWPE
-127 NVNSGETQKKDG
+127 DAKSGEAQEKDD
-139 PEPAEEEPKTP
+139 PEPEEGEPK
-150 DTPDTQKPEGKTDAA
+150 TPDTQKPEGKTDAA
-165 NLEAPTGP
+165 TLEASTEQ
-173 KPAEEA
+173 KPVEKAAEDE
-179 ADDDHD
+179 DDDKD
-185 IMTYEDNTADTV
+185 IMTYEANTASTL
-197 TKVVSEAVKNV
+197 TKVANEAVQNI

-223 IQDVNIDASE
+223 IENVNIYQYADDYKA
-233 KGRSAMFVQGK
+233 AMSVEGA
-244 GDTTLKLEGNNTLRG
+244 GDTTLKLVGDNTLRG
-259 GQSCAGLEKDD
+259 GFSRAGLEKDD
-270 ELSTG
+270 EYSTG

-284 SSSLNAYGGN
+284 SASLKAYGGQN
-294 GGAGIGGGNQK
+294 SAGIGGGSYD
-305 STSNLEIANG
+305 STSKLEIANG
-315 KIHAVGGLLGAGIG
+315 KIYAESGSNMGAGIG
-329 GGGFGG
+329 GGMYGK
-335 NGEVTISG
+335 GEVTISG
-343 GEVTAQGGFWAAG
+343 GDVTAHGGHTAAG
-356 IGGGGTQGS
+356 IGGGFR
-365 GKVTI
+365 
-370 KNGNV
+370 
-375 TAKTNSLAAAIGGG
+375 
-389 NGGSGD
+389 GSGD

-453 DAQGAEVEI
+453 DVEVEI

-481 GPGAAIGTNGD
+481 GPGAAIGTSGD
-492 VGGKAGKELDV
+492 EDGKAGKELDV

-603 GSLGNLA
+603 GCLGNLA

-618 TLVFRTKSRE
+618 TLVFRTESRE
-628 TALDIDTMLPLG
+628 TALDIDAMLSLG
-640 TEDTLFTLTHSGAD
+640 AEDTIFTLTHSGSSAT
-654 ARLIVGGVEHNE
+654 LTVGGADHSE